1 MKQIKKSV
9 NSVEFTTPIA
19 ATADYYL
26 ELTTNKDQILADG
39 HSNTLITC
47 TVKDK
52 DGNVYKDKDF
62 TVEFKT
68 NGRGHFTRSEV
79 VTADGVTT
87 NTLISESLDKA
98 EEVTVTAQIVR
109 TVMGDDLGEQ
119 FKGVNGKVT
128 LTMTPEVTNV
138 KYNPVTSAES
148 NYADRITLRFQDVV
162 DDDDYKTNGVMDPDK
177 MLVEVYDDIP
187 SNGAVPS
194 GKPTTGYY
202 SNEKDEDGIVNLREV
217 ANEKKALHVLVKNP
231 LANNRTIG
239 VRVTQ
244 TNPETGKK
252 SVFTESFKL
261 TDSQRPQ
268 LMSVQALDRRT
279 LKVTYSEAVLTE
291 REAKDNG
298 VNFRADDVNH
308 YNIGVDR
315 LNDTKWGTTENPVKI
330 TAGTGAGEDDRNV
343 VTIKLGKNSSK
354 EYARF
359 AEEVQTLLSVNNVG
373 DWAANTSGSN
383 NVITTDEKYF
393 VAPKDDK
400 APAIEKVEVQSPEQ
414 YLVTFNA
421 PVEMSATY
429 GKNSDS
435 NSDIVG
441 IEAKNADTAT
451 IKDGD
456 KNPNYKSGETS
467 LIQLVENGTNI
478 GSKDGVNPIRVTQIG
493 SDNKTYLIETTKD
506 WSKVYGQTGSY
517 NDNYYNNHTYQL
529 RIPASAITNINNGM
543 KNAGDVTYALSD
555 DPVMKT
561 RDVEM
566 PQLDGE
572 IAWNGEKAT
581 VKFNEPVKI
590 RVKDQQYGLNKEGL
604 TPSVRQEADTSK
616 GVQQATAV
624 FHAPNHQDVTGTIE
638 SIGDDYDKS
647 IVVKPDAD
655 LAGSAE
661 GVKWTLTVSGISDD
675 VDNTVSRSGDITVKS
690 STTGFRVAWASVS
703 TSKEYEWDRSA
714 GNWVSGI
721 WNAGNKAFNE
731 KEDIYVFVKFTGPI
745 DSQALRALN
754 YTLNSSQLS
763 TNVDISPGIEKYDD
777 NSSIKDSITI
787 RIPWNNAWLISQNPG
802 RVMMTI
808 TDSVKSASGQSL
820 ENNIEYQLPYK
831 AHIDESNGGI
841 GIPNYGTTDAVFG
854 DDPSEQYNVP
864 TADTTIKAGQYQAKV
879 EEAIK
884 SNEYRRIKLTDNI
897 TGTLNVT
904 RPVDIDL
911 NGNFVE
917 GIKANFDDGAT
928 CRIINTNPT
937 TSSTVNN
944 LEINTPN
951 ADWNLNE
958 DQKSAASNVTFV
970 KVNVRSMP
978 ANTLNNWANIKEL
991 AVNSLGKAVKIV
1003 NAEGSQGTISEIIL
1017 DAVNKDCKVTVRN
1030 DGANSIGKVTVNNS
1044 AQIIVDKDSKKGGY
1058 IIDTI
1063 DIAKKVTKDVVIQT
1077 LSSRKAVDT
1086 LTGTTNAATVKNES
1100 GEKVEGESASK
1111 LFTKVEV
1118 SGVDGLKEAV
1128 AKRLVN
1134 SVKASAVSGGSI
1146 AMNALVSNLSNPIDP
1161 NGAIIDPNNYEI
1173 RILASGEGTSIVEE
1187 GDHPTKFANGPVTI
1201 TGWNQSSTNEIKV
1214 VIIDKT
1220 RTADKT
1226 ENKTIDVKTIKVDR
1240 S

>member
-1 MKQIKKSV
+1 MIHLFCLQNQPSFYFQ
-9 NSVEFTTPIA
+9 SVEFTTPVA

-26 ELTTNKDQILADG
+26 ELTSNKDQVLADG
-39 HSNTLITC
+39 HNNTLITC
-47 TVKDK
+47 VVKDK

-62 TVEFKT
+62 TIEFKT

-87 NTLISESLDKA
+87 NTLISEALDKA

-119 FKGVNGKVT
+119 FKGVNGQLK
-128 LTMTPEVTNV
+128 LTMTPEIANV
-138 KYNPVTSAES
+138 KYNPVTSCES
-148 NYADRITLRFQDVV
+148 NYADRVTLRFQDVV
-162 DDDDYKTNGVMDPDK
+162 DDDDFKTNGVMDPDK
-177 MLVEVYDDIP
+177 MLVEVWNNIP
-187 SNGAVPS
+187 STGEI
-194 GKPTTGYY
+194 PTRKADF
-202 SNEKDEDGIVNLREV
+202 SNAKDEDGVVNLREV
-217 ANEKKALHVLVKNP
+217 ANEKKALHVLVKTP
-231 LANNRTIG
+231 LRNSSTIG

-291 REAKDNG
+291 AVAGNAASY
-298 VNFRADDVNH
+298 RADDVNH

-315 LNDTKWGTTENPVKI
+315 LSDSKWGTAENPVKI

-373 DWAANTSGSN
+373 DWAAFTSQAN

-429 GKNSDS
+429 GQNADS
-435 NSDIVG
+435 TSKIVG
-441 IEAKNADTAT
+441 IAAANADKTTVKPEDAGNYD
-451 IKDGD
+451 KD
-456 KNPNYKSGETS
+456 ETS
-467 LIQLVENGTNI
+467 VIQLVENGTNI
-478 GSKDGVNPIRVTQIG
+478 GAWDGVNPIRVTQIG
-493 SDNKTYLIETTKD
+493 SDNTTYLIETTKD

-517 NDNYYNNHTYQL
+517 NDNYNNHTYQL
-529 RIPASAITNINNGM
+529 RIPANAITNINNGM
-543 KNAGDVTYALSD
+543 KNAGDLVDQLTAD
-555 DPVMKT
+555 HPEMKT
-561 RDVEM
+561 RDTAM
-566 PQLDGE
+566 PELDGE

-581 VKFNEPVKI
+581 VKYNEPIKV

-604 TPSVRQEADTSK
+604 TPSVRQDEDTSR
-616 GVQQATAV
+616 GVQQPTAV
-624 FHAPNHQDVTGTIE
+624 FHASGYQDVTGTIE
-638 SIGDDYDKS
+638 SIADDYDKS
-647 IVVKPDAD
+647 IVVKPNED

-675 VDNTVSRSGDITVKS
+675 VGNTVSRSGDITVKS

-703 TSKEYEWDRSA
+703 TSKEYKWDRSTSA
-714 GNWVSGI
+714 DV
-721 WNAGNKAFNE
+721 WNAGTAAFNE
-731 KEDIYVFVKFTGPI
+731 KNDIYVFVKFTGPI
-745 DSQALRALN
+745 NSEAMRALN

-763 TNVDISPGIEKYDD
+763 TNVDISAGIDGYDS

-787 RIPWNNAWLISQNPG
+787 RIPWNNAWLISQNKEN
-802 RVMMTI
+802 VMMTI

-820 ENNIEYQLPYK
+820 ENNIEYQLPYN
-831 AHIDESNGGI
+831 AHINDDAR
-841 GIPNYGTTDAVFG
+841 YGTTDAVFG
-854 DDPSEQYNVP
+854 DDSGE
-864 TADTTIKAGQYQAKV
+864 TAATIKAGQYQAKV

-884 SNEYRRIKLTDNI
+884 SNKYRRIKLTDNI

-917 GIKANFDDGAT
+917 GIKANFSDGAT

-937 TSSTVNN
+937 SATVNN

-951 ADWNLNE
+951 ADWNLQE
-958 DQKSAASNVTFV
+958 TGSAITFV

-978 ANTLNNWANIKEL
+978 ANTLKNGATIKEL

-1003 NAEGSQGTISEIIL
+1003 NETGIIENIVL
-1017 DAVNKDCKVTVRN
+1017 DAVNKDCKVTVKN
-1030 DGANSIGKVTVNNS
+1030 NGDVNSIKKMTVKNPV
-1044 AQIIVDKDSKKGGY
+1044 QIEVDKESTGV
-1058 IIDTI
+1058 IDEI
-1063 DIAKKVTKDVVIQT
+1063 SVDNKVTKDVVLKT
-1077 LSSRKAVDT
+1077 ALGKVTS
-1086 LTGTTNAATVKNES
+1086 LTGNTNAVVAKNES
-1100 GEKVEGESASK
+1100 GQDKSANDLVTNVTAGSVNGLKDAVTGK
-1111 LFTKVEV
+1111 LVSTITV
-1118 SGVDGLKEAV
+1118 SGTSVTMSQ
-1128 AKRLVN
+1128 LVTD
-1134 SVKASAVSGGSI
+1134 
-1146 AMNALVSNLSNPIDP
+1146 LSKTIDP
-1161 NGAIIDPNNYEI
+1161 NGAKIKDDEYKIQIKED
-1173 RILASGEGTSIVEE
+1173 
-1187 GDHPTKFANGPVTI
+1187 
-1201 TGWNQSSTNEIKV
+1201 TNETNLVDTTGAGNMFKKEASITIAANADSLPSEITV
-1214 VIIDKT
+1214 VIIDVK
-1220 RTADKT
+1220 DSNT
-1226 ENKTIDVKTIKVDR
+1226 ETVVKKIKIEKAK
-1240 S
+1240 